1 MVAELLKQKPVNK
14 KVSFVVT
21 SCFANRLTGY
31 TKSKT
36 RKISNT
42 LIGQELNAFVYF

>member
-1 MVAELLKQKPVNK
+1 MPVNK
-14 KVSFVVT
+14 KISFVVI